1 MPRPA
6 CEPGIFCFS
15 FIFSPEQFLRPF
27 GYCATLRILS
37 ERFKPFF
44 QSSHF
49 LKQHLPISGRSPI
62 FQELA
67 PRERKRLIVQNRP
80 QHQIWAFRWTGL
92 GSKNN
97 HGSHQCLLNFSNIF
111 QNWQFDRRLSCNLN
125 PFTIATLPNSPTTNT
140 LIVFLR
146 RSEKMRSTNDKVI
159 ICSTQSIFNISSGF
173 RNQVP
178 YDDNSQKE
186 GVKSPKIKM
195 ASKISSL
202 VGL

>member
-1 MPRPA
+1 MPIINLIFLITQRVWRSLLWSFYALVKSDKKYVATNIHCKVVPRPA

-44 QSSHF
+44 QSSHS

-92 GSKNN
+92 GSENN

-111 QNWQFDRRLSCNLN
+111 QN
-125 PFTIATLPNSPTTNT
+125 
-140 LIVFLR
+140 
-146 RSEKMRSTNDKVI
+146 
-159 ICSTQSIFNISSGF
+159 
-173 RNQVP
+173 
-178 YDDNSQKE
+178 
-186 GVKSPKIKM
+186 
-195 ASKISSL
+195 
-202 VGL
+202 

>member
-140 LIVFLR
+140 LIVFYEEVKKCAR
-146 RSEKMRSTNDKVI
+146 PMTRSSFVQHNPFLISAQVLEIRSLTTINHETRV
-159 ICSTQSIFNISSGF
+159 SRVQ
-173 RNQVP
+173 R
-178 YDDNSQKE
+178 
-186 GVKSPKIKM
+186 
-195 ASKISSL
+195 
-202 VGL
+202 